1 LLQVFTGN
9 NELSYRGK
17 NPALDKAFYIKKL
30 AWYVFLVAL
39 NFFHDLVKNE
49 MLGKRPAS
57 GELEEGS
64 GGPCYVSQII

>member
-1 LLQVFTGN
+1 V
-9 NELSYRGK
+9 
-17 NPALDKAFYIKKL
+17 
-30 AWYVFLVAL
+30 WYVVLAAL

-64 GGPCYVSQII
+64 GGPCYVSQIILFNQSTGRCRK